1 MTGRTKQDPQGSSVR
16 HSPVLGQFPAAVRNR
31 ARSPMASA
39 GAHAP
44 SLIALLSHCRA
55 DHASFLMIFRT
66 CSIVLFPAAVLAL
79 FVPNRPLHF

>member
-16 HSPVLGQFPAAVRNR
+16 HSPVRGQFPAAVRSR

-39 GAHAP
+39 GARAP
-44 SLIALLSHCRA
+44 SLIAPLSHCRT
-55 DHASFLMIFRT
+55 DHASFLMIVRAS
-66 CSIVLFPAAVLAL
+66 SIVLFPAAVLAP

>member
-39 GAHAP
+39 GARAP
-44 SLIALLSHCRA
+44 SLIAPCLIAELITLPS
-55 DHASFLMIFRT
+55 
-66 CSIVLFPAAVLAL
+66 
-79 FVPNRPLHF
+79 